1 MGRPSDA
8 RERLLESAIEL
19 VWKKTYGSVSVDA
32 ICELADVRKGSF
44 YHFFQSKAELAA
56 AAIQNHWDWFKPE
69 LDAIFSP
76 TVDPLDRLR
85 NYFDKIY
92 NLQSARKREKGCVC
106 GCPYFDLGAEAAFQE
121 PELLERVKVILGKY
135 FRYFES
141 AVRDAHSLGHI
152 QVDDPAATARFLFN
166 FLEGSMTIARIH
178 NDPEL
183 LKDLTPGAMQ
193 ILGVVEG
200 KRS

>member
-1 MGRPSDA
+1 MGRPSNA
-8 RERLLESAIEL
+8 RERLLDSAIEL
-19 VWKKTYGSVSVDA
+19 IWKKTYRSVSVDA

-56 AAIQNHWDWFKPE
+56 AAIQNHWDRFRPE
-69 LDAIFSP
+69 MDAIFSP

-92 NLQSARKREKGCVC
+92 NLQSAIKCEKGCVC
-106 GCPYFDLGAEAAFQE
+106 GCPFFDLGAETAFQE
-121 PELLERVKVILGKY
+121 PELLETVKVLLSQY

-141 AVRDAHSLGHI
+141 AVRDAQSLGHI
-152 QVDDPAATARFLFN
+152 KVNDPAITARFLFN
-166 FLEGSMTIARIH
+166 FLEGSLTIARIH

-183 LKDLTPGAMQ
+183 LKDLTPGVMQ

-200 KRS
+200 KCS